1 MDIVIVNT
9 SKLRVALSKL
19 AKEQNTTSV
28 TAMLNANNMNSSLI
42 AKAEN
47 RFNSYSDKVRFEI
60 DEYTTY
66 GAFYE
71 DIWKQIIALSS
82 HIRKEDFELERFEKV
97 SESTSKY
104 RELDSRIAK
113 LEDTV
118 LNLMKLVEELRRKQK
133 ARNNYDR
140 EYSSCRKE
148 NIQFSTY

>member
-19 AKEQNTTSV
+19 AKEQNTTGV

-118 LNLMKLVEELRRKQK
+118 LNLMKLVEELRRK
-133 ARNNYDR
+133 
-140 EYSSCRKE
+140 
-148 NIQFSTY
+148 

>member
-47 RFNSYSDKVRFEI
+47 RFNSYSDKIRFEI

-71 DIWKQIIALSS
+71 DIWKQIIALSP

-97 SESTSKY
+97 SKSTSEY
-104 RELDSRIAK
+104 RKLDSRIAK

-118 LNLMKLVEELRRKQK
+118 LNLMKLVEELRRK
-133 ARNNYDR
+133 
-140 EYSSCRKE
+140 
-148 NIQFSTY
+148 